1 MEINTW
7 TSTTVLSASQD
18 SKTKTWTVKVK
29 KADGTERVFH
39 VNHVVLATGFKGGK
53 GYVPTYPGMV
63 GLFLNREACLR
74 LLMIGFVIRKA
85 SRVKY
90 CTLLSTIK
98 RRITLGRKWSL
109 WGRALPVRN
118 LLQ

>member
-7 TSTTVLSASQD
+7 TSTTVLSALQD
-18 SKTKTWTVKVK
+18 PKTKSWTVNVK

-53 GYVPTYPGMV
+53 GYVPTYPGTV

-74 LLMIGFVIRKA
+74 LLMI
-85 SRVKY
+85 
-90 CTLLSTIK
+90 
-98 RRITLGRKWSL
+98 
-109 WGRALPVRN
+109 
-118 LLQ
+118 